1 MTMKKVLEMR
11 AKRENARLKAME
23 ILNKVEKEDR
33 FLSSEEQKEIA
44 AIFNTHLKYGLSSE
58 DEDKALSDVVRKV
71 KLASIED
78 EMVHTSDIV
87 HWQELL
93 SLKNKMQKFS
103 ISRS

>member
-1 MTMKKVLEMR
+1 MNP
-11 AKRENARLKAME
+11 AK
-23 ILNKVEKEDR
+23 IISR
-33 FLSSEEQKEIA
+33 FQEEEEQKEIA

-78 EMVHTSDIV
+78 EMVHTSDIMR
-87 HWQELL
+87 WQELL

-103 ISRS
+103 INRV